1 MNLCISLFTVGYIQI
16 SRISKNIKRKGK
28 KNEFY
33 FAICN
38 SPNYTAQKKVS
49 VTSLHA
55 HRTRV
60 QVVHIHSCRSC
71 CDTRMTKKIKN
82 ADLDTVRT
90 GKCLIIII
98 HVLIYK
104 LTKTSFLLQEEVREV
119 LLDSPNEQPIFQ
131 LKSVLF
137 PHDLGLKKNEFKY
150 PLHFS
155 LGYEYMPMVPHYT

>member
-28 KNEFY
+28 KKWILF
-33 FAICN
+33 CN
-38 SPNYTAQKKVS
+38 LQLSELYCTKKVS

-104 LTKTSFLLQEEVREV
+104 LTKTSFLLQEEVGSRAPC
-119 LLDSPNEQPIFQ
+119 LPSPPP
-131 LKSVLF
+131 LCYASVI
-137 PHDLGLKKNEFKY
+137 Y
-150 PLHFS
+150 Q
-155 LGYEYMPMVPHYT
+155 

>member
-1 MNLCISLFTVGYIQI
+1 
-16 SRISKNIKRKGK
+16 
-28 KNEFY
+28 
-33 FAICN
+33 
-38 SPNYTAQKKVS
+38 
-49 VTSLHA
+49 
-55 HRTRV
+55 
-60 QVVHIHSCRSC
+60 
-71 CDTRMTKKIKN
+71 MTKKIKN

-98 HVLIYK
+98 HVLIYN

-150 PLHFS
+150 PLYFS